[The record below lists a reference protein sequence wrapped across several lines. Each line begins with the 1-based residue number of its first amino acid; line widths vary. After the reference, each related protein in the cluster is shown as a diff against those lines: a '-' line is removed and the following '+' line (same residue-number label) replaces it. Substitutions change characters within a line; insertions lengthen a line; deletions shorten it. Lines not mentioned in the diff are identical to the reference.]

1 MFINKEGK
9 LFGKISIIDIF
20 VVLVIVV
27 AAFGVY
33 SRFIAGN
40 ETVETNMSKIQYEMK
55 VKKVREASVTALE
68 KGGALYDSITKEY
81 MGEIVSVE
89 AVPCMEDQ
97 QMSDGTIVMSE
108 IPERFDVYITLNVD
122 GSSNKAGY
130 YTKDNKNLCVGS
142 SLIISTKFAET
153 TGEIIS
159 ISEID

>member
-9 LFGKISIIDIF
+9 LFGKISVIDIF
-20 VVLVIVV
+20 VILVIIV

-33 SRFIAGN
+33 TRFIAGN
-40 ETVETNMSKIQYEMK
+40 ETVETNYSKIEYQMK
-55 VKKVREASVTALE
+55 VKKVREASVKALE
-68 KGGALYDSITKEY
+68 KGGSIQDSITKEY

-89 AVPCMEDQ
+89 AVPCMEEQ
-97 QMSDGTIVMSE
+97 KMADGTFVMSE
-108 IPERFDVYITLNVD
+108 VPERFDVYITLNVD

-142 SLIISTKFAET
+142 SLIVSSKFAET

-159 ISEID
+159 IGEIE